1 MLSDLLK
8 KFKIKNREKIY
19 FGIIAQDLL
28 REARKLKI
36 KNIFDYQIIDKQK
49 MYADDEKL
57 YYLID
62 YEQFLILKSKYFENK
77 FKRQE
82 KTIDFLVNKLN
93 CQDELNE
100 YMKGEKV

>member
-1 MLSDLLK
+1 MQHGIGTVTGNPNAGKKNCINYCKACLQLSGVQNGHALLEK
-8 KFKIKNREKIY
+8 KGTAKAEEKDDKNM
-19 FGIIAQDLL
+19 A
-28 REARKLKI
+28 
-36 KNIFDYQIIDKQK
+36 
-49 MYADDEKL
+49 